1 MVKTFLMPNASY
13 ITIGEPGGGKK
24 EIEQYVE
31 LIDPYS
37 KSERLGRILRN
48 LLGPVIIFVNER
60 DGCQPLVK
68 RIT

>member
-31 LIDPYS
+31 LINPAS
-37 KSERLGRILRN
+37 KGERLGKILRN
-48 LLGPVIIFVNER
+48 LSGPVIIFVKER
-60 DGCQPLVK
+60 
-68 RIT
+68 